1 MKASDSQEV
10 WQVDVNGEI
19 YEASFETMTQWIFE
33 GSLLPQDKVRR
44 GNLRW
49 LDAGKIPALTSFFNA
64 KESGEPMPQVHVSS
78 TEGEALPPEN
88 PAPVQ
93 TFSSINNPPQSA
105 NFPPAQT
112 FNQTPI
118 PAQNAD
124 VCVIHADAEARY
136 LCDTCGSLLCSAC
149 PKGYGGNVKIC
160 PMCGSMCS
168 SIKQLQQQQLSS
180 NRYQRDMSEGFGF
193 SDFARALSYPFK
205 YKASLIMG
213 AIMFMFFTLGQ
224 SASGSGSFFMMAAA
238 IFCFM
243 LTNMMTF
250 GILANTVENFS
261 QGKIGGNFMP
271 SFDDFSIWDDVV
283 HPFFL
288 SIAAWVVSFG
298 LMIAIIVG
306 AAWYMWNTITGAM
319 KGSMPSLPVAASDL
333 KNMKN
338 GPPQM
343 PPSQAEMWQKMM
355 DESNQRNARIEN
367 EIEEAETGS
376 VSVNRQFQKT
386 SANQNS
392 AVNPL
397 RPNREEERFQELQDQ
412 MNKARVD
419 SLKASTSDGPDIPGL
434 MSQEVLTNVA
444 KTIGI
449 IIIPVFL
456 ALIWGLFYYPAAC
469 AVAGYTRSFWATLNP
484 LVGLDTIKRLG
495 FDYVKIL
502 FMKLILIIIAAII
515 AGMLSMILAPF
526 DLPKMGNLPAI
537 AIGSW
542 ITFYCSIVFS
552 VILGYALYKNT
563 EKMNLF
569 RG

>member
-1 MKASDSQEV
+1 MKVNDSEI
-10 WQVDVNGEI
+10 WQIDVNGEI

-64 KESGEPMPQVHVSS
+64 KESGQPMPVQFSS
-78 TEGEALPPEN
+78 SEGATQPLEN
-88 PAPVQ
+88 PVPTQA
-93 TFSSINNPPQSA
+93 FSALNEPAQSA

-112 FNQTPI
+112 FNQPPI

-124 VCVIHADAEARY
+124 VCVIHADAEPHY
-136 LCDTCGSLLCSAC
+136 VCDTCGSPLCSAC

-168 SIKQLQQQQLSS
+168 SIKQLRQRHAESFQ
-180 NRYQRDMSEGFGF
+180 YQRDMSEGFGF
-193 SDFARALSYPFK
+193 SDFGRALSYPFK
-205 YKASLIMG
+205 FKASLIFG

-224 SASGSGSFFMMAAA
+224 SASGSGSFFMMAAS

-261 QGKIGGNFMP
+261 QGKVGVNFMP

-298 LMIAIIVG
+298 LMIAIVVG

-319 KGSMPSLPVAASDL
+319 KESMPSLPVATSDL
-333 KNMKN
+333 KNMPN
-338 GPPQM
+338 NSPQM

-355 DESNQRNARIEN
+355 DESNQRNARIER
-367 EIEEAETGS
+367 EVEEAETGN
-376 VSVNRQFQKT
+376 VAANPQFQKN
-386 SANQNS
+386 AVNQNS
-392 AVNPL
+392 TYNPP
-397 RPNREEERFQELQDQ
+397 RPDAEDARFQDLQNM
-412 MNKARVD
+412 MNKARAD
-419 SLKASTSDGPDIPGL
+419 SLKASTGAGPDMSNL
-434 MSQEVLTNVA
+434 MSQEILMSLV

-449 IIIPVFL
+449 IIVPVFL
-456 ALIWGLFYYPAAC
+456 CLIWGLFYYPAAC

-502 FMKLILIIIAAII
+502 FMKLILIIIAVIIGAI
-515 AGMLSMILAPF
+515 LSAVFAPF

-542 ITFYCSIVFS
+542 VTFYCSIVFS
-552 VILGYALYKNT
+552 VILGYALYKNA

-569 RG
+569 RS